1 VMNSSD
7 VGGGFLIDRVSLAS
21 SANDHK

>member
-7 VGGGFLIDRVSLAS
+7 VGGGFLADRVSLAS
-21 SANDHK
+21 SENDQK